1 MEQPL
6 NQTFPLWIEPWISGV
21 YSFHYP
27 DRCVEAEA
35 CGGNIPA
42 VLTAY
47 IDEVGES
54 TLMMHVLDFTEIDGG
69 EIEWCHW
76 VGVRWRG
83 GDRVSLFGREDEGW
97 GLIPQM
103 DIPLSIDEIDD
114 LLAAKELAGKG
125 KTKGDSVT
133 MAKALL
139 PHLPFVHL
147 LSIWDGESLL
157 DYLQID
163 DEELED
169 HPSLVFVR
177 DREVLPL
184 IEKNYIR
191 SAWHERQ
198 TYVGDISKMPRHPDH
213 NFTMDLLRRN
223 R

>member
-6 NQTFPLWIEPWISGV
+6 NQTFPLWIEPWISGI
-21 YSFHYP
+21 YAFHYP
-27 DRCVEAEA
+27 DRCADAEA

-42 VLTAY
+42 TLTAY

-54 TLMMHVLDFTEIDGG
+54 TLMMHVLDYTEIDGG
-69 EIEWCHW
+69 EIEWCLW
-76 VGVRWRG
+76 AGVRWRG

-97 GLIPQM
+97 CLVPKL
-103 DIPLSIDEIDD
+103 DVPLSIDETDN
-114 LLAAKELAGKG
+114 LLAAKELAGNG
-125 KTKGDSVT
+125 KTKGDSAV
-133 MAKALL
+133 MAEALL

-147 LSIWDGESLL
+147 LSLWDGESTL

-163 DEELED
+163 EEDLED

-184 IEKNYIR
+184 TEKNYIR
-191 SAWHERQ
+191 SHWYERQ
-198 TYVGDISKMPRHPDH
+198 IYEHDISDTPRHPDH
-213 NFTMDLLRRN
+213 NFTMDILRRD